1 MRAKTWIDRGIDFDR
16 FDAGKSIFET
26 KGDPGFVLS
35 TSMDRG
41 VDFDGIDV
49 EKSMFE
55 NKGEIT
61 CAQAKNCSVPENR
74 NSSISLGKI
83 IETQ

>member
-1 MRAKTWIDRGIDFDR
+1 MRAKTSIDRGIDFDR
-16 FDAGKSIFET
+16 FDGGQSIFET
-26 KGDPGFVLS
+26 KGDPGFVVS

-49 EKSMFE
+49 EKSIFE
-55 NKGEIT
+55 TKSEIT
-61 CAQAKNCSVPENR
+61 CAQAKNCSVRENR